1 MSNWEVLGL
10 RPGATPAQIKYAYR
24 KLAMQYHPDRAAG
37 PASEEKFKRIA
48 AAYAALMQDSTRDD
62 FEDFMPEYTPRRA
75 RQAKYP
81 ELVIT
86 LADAY
91 NGAVFE
97 YRGTRLHIAP
107 GVDTGDIVDIAGA
120 PVKIIVQADHTFKR
134 SGSDLL
140 TVVDIDAIQAILGCQ
155 LDLKHLDNSVLQ
167 YTVPAGIQHGQVVRL
182 CAKGMPD
189 PRTGKYGD
197 LLIQA
202 HIVIPTVLSEIQRAG
217 LDKLF
222 SRPKDVDSNEQKS

>member
-37 PASEEKFKRIA
+37 TASEEKFKRIA

-97 YRGTRLHIAP
+97 YRGSRLHIAP

-167 YTVPAGIQHGQVVRL
+167 YTVPAGIQYGQVIRVCGR
-182 CAKGMPD
+182 GMPNVE
-189 PRTGKYGD
+189 TGRYGD
-197 LLIQA
+197 LLIQI
-202 HIVIPTVLSEIQRAG
+202 HINTPTTLTELQRQG
-217 LDKLF
+217 LIDLF
-222 SRPKDVDSNEQKS
+222 CTNKDVASNE

>member
-1 MSNWEVLGL
+1 MNSAWTTLGIE
-10 RPGATPAQIKYAYR
+10 PGATPSEIKAAYR
-24 KLAMQYHPDRAAG
+24 KLAMRYHPDRTADAG
-37 PASEEKFKRIA
+37 AEEKFKDITT
-48 AAYAALMQDSTRDD
+48 AYTALMQGVDIEVNEPWPRYTGTRA
-62 FEDFMPEYTPRRA
+62 YKGR
-75 RQAKYP
+75 YP
-81 ELVIT
+81 ELLVT
-86 LADAY
+86 LEDAY
-91 NGAVFE
+91 SGAE
-97 YRGTRLHIAP
+97 YMYKGTKVTLVP
-107 GVDTGDIVDIAGA
+107 GIHCGSLVDISGHT
-120 PVKIIVQADHTFKR
+120 VRIVVESHRQFKR
-134 SGSDLL
+134 AGDDLL
-140 TVVDIDAIQAILGCQ
+140 TVVDVNAIQAILGCQ
-155 LDLKHLDNSVLQ
+155 LTLVHLDNSVLQ